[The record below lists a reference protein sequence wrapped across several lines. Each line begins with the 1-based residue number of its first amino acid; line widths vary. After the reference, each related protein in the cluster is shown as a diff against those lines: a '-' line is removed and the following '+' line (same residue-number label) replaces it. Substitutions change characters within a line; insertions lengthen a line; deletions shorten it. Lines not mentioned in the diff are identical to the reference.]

1 MMHPEVARAA
11 VADRRT
17 EIARQVVESRRGG
30 RRLRLLS
37 RWRVNWSGTTFVP
50 AGCAGGHG
58 RSWVIVISAR
68 RAA

>member
-1 MMHPEVARAA
+1 MHPENARA
-11 VADRRT
+11 VAAERHAD
-17 EIARQVVESRRGG
+17 IARQVAESRRDG
-30 RRLRLLS
+30 RRLRLLP
-37 RWRVNWSGTTFVP
+37 RWRVSWSGTALVP